1 MSEFNKRLSVSIFN
15 NQDTN
20 DLKERKRLEELQRQA
35 KIQQVKLDKRLNK
48 QKILMGAFL
57 GQVLASD
64 GDDEKMIQDYFA
76 MNFPDFLTR
85 SSDRYLFKSMVESL
99 GGDMGLDKEVDP
111 FVLNTKESKQ
121 KVVDQ
126 SVTIEDSQA
135 INNQQLSFDATNH
148 EEQNSLLNESGY
160 SNHANNQIYRG

>member
-1 MSEFNKRLSVSIFN
+1 MSDFNKKLSVSIFN

-76 MNFPDFLTR
+76 MNFPEFLTR

-99 GGDMGLDKEVDP
+99 GGDMGFDK
-111 FVLNTKESKQ
+111 
-121 KVVDQ
+121 
-126 SVTIEDSQA
+126 
-135 INNQQLSFDATNH
+135 
-148 EEQNSLLNESGY
+148 
-160 SNHANNQIYRG
+160 

>member
-1 MSEFNKRLSVSIFN
+1 MSDFNKKLSVSIFN

-135 INNQQLSFDATNH
+135 INNQQMSFDATNY
-148 EEQNSLLNESGY
+148 EEQSSLLNESGY
-160 SNHANNQIYRG
+160 SNHENNQIYRG